1 MKPVTIERFAELLRL
16 SPHSTGTTKYVQ
28 LYDKDKKV
36 YNVQYYAINISGD
49 PIGYTIN
56 GAYAAPLS
64 KLYEHKPQNLYE
76 IIIKECLDILNEYNG
91 ELSYAGVRAIIQKY
105 KSYLETIYPEE

>member
-1 MKPVTIERFAELLRL
+1 MKPVTIERLAELLRL
-16 SPHSTGTTKYVQ
+16 SPHSMGTIKYVQ
-28 LYDKDKKV
+28 LYDKDKRMH
-36 YNVQYYAINISGD
+36 NVQYYAINISGD

-56 GAYAAPLS
+56 DVYAAPLS

-76 IIIKECLDILNEYNG
+76 ILKESIDTVGYKGFFLNELDN
-91 ELSYAGVRAIIQKY
+91 Y